1 MRLSI
6 TKKCTMIPLCRVSE
20 PKASSLAPYS
30 NRISPAFV
38 TPAWQAKQTALS
50 LCLPQP
56 VTQAGQVLLVYGNLH
71 LHVRIMALPCTIA
84 LLQKSG
90 LCVLIS
96 FSIEFQICL
105 ARSPLFPGSL
115 TRVTRLPHF
124 TSLPP
129 VGCQCHEY
137 SIAWSTTV
145 HKWPSVHSS
154 IQSPGLAIKSILFCQ
169 LFTNQI
175 KLSF

>member
-38 TPAWQAKQTALS
+38 TPAWQVKQTVWCYLCVCFSLSHRRAMFFWSTVLSILMCAYWRFLALF
-50 LCLPQP
+50 QE
-56 VTQAGQVLLVYGNLH
+56 
-71 LHVRIMALPCTIA
+71 
-84 LLQKSG
+84 SG

-96 FSIEFQICL
+96 FFIEFQICL
-105 ARSPLFPGSL
+105 ARSPLFPGSW

-124 TSLPP
+124 TSPPP

-154 IQSPGLAIKSILFCQ
+154 IQSPGLAIKSILF
-169 LFTNQI
+169 
-175 KLSF
+175 S